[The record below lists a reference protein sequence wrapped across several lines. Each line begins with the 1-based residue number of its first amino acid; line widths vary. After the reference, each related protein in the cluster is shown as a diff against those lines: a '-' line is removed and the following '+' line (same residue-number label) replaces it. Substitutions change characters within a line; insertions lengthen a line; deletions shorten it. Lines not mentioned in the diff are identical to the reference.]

1 MGVLLAF
8 ALCLASACAAD
19 DVVVRDEARVLAL
32 VNGARADLRLP
43 PLERDEALDQFAS
56 VNTRKMLRAGRPSHS
71 DAARFKSL
79 GLKAWAE
86 NVGNGPNVE
95 KLHERMLQSPRHRDN
110 MLGPYT
116 RVGVSIAL
124 APDGQR
130 FVTVVFG
137 TPR

>member
-1 MGVLLAF
+1 
-8 ALCLASACAAD
+8 
-19 DVVVRDEARVLAL
+19 
-32 VNGARADLRLP
+32 
-43 PLERDEALDQFAS
+43 
-56 VNTRKMLRAGRPSHS
+56 MLRNGRPSHS
-71 DAARFKSL
+71 DAARFKRL

-86 NVGNGPNVE
+86 NVGSGPNVE
-95 KLHERMLQSPRHRDN
+95 GLHERMLQSPRHRDN

-116 RVGVSIAL
+116 RVGVSIEL